1 MTDINVKTSS
11 ANINAIIKKVKATG
25 DKYNTLVQSAIVAI
39 VIHAKDYGD
48 CTGAAR
54 LVAAMPRSNRRQLVV
69 DHFSQYSPINV
80 TKDKAGAFNA
90 SLRKPFMDK
99 DETKPNKHYN
109 DYNIDGVRANNWF
122 ERPEAERIP
131 DVITYESMHA
141 NLLKMLESQIK
152 KADKEIANDDDKRKA
167 IAMLKVVRSAASAYN
182 AEATKYDNIK
192 GTEWDDEAKDADAG
206 LKAVA

>member
-80 TKDKAGAFNA
+80 TKDKTGAFNA

-109 DYNIDGVRANNWF
+109 DFNIDGVRANNWF
-122 ERPEAERIP
+122 ERPEAERLP
-131 DVITYESMHA
+131 DVIDYDSIRTRTLA
-141 NLLKMLESQIK
+141 FFESQLK
-152 KADKEIANDDDKRKA
+152 KADACENDNDKAQAKA
-167 IAMLKVVRSAASAYN
+167 FIKVVRAAASQFNVDQTNNLA
-182 AEATKYDNIK
+182 
-192 GTEWDDEAKDADAG
+192 GTEWDDNNNNGADEQAR
-206 LKAVA
+206 LVAVA